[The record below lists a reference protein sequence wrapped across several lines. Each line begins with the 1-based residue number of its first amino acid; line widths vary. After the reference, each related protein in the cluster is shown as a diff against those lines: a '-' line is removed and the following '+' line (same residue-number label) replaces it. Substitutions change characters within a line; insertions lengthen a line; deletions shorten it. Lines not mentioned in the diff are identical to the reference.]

1 MTLGP
6 TLMLEGKEGADMRV
20 LYATDGSSPAREG
33 AGLIV
38 SLFDRT
44 KADIGVFAVTP
55 EPGYDLLAPYG
66 ISPLG
71 IPQPTPSDLPIL
83 DADRVAAAAA
93 DHLAENGFS
102 VSSSTARG
110 DPALEIVKTIES
122 GDAYELVVL
131 GASHTTWM
139 GNLLLGRVSMHV
151 LHHAPCSVVVTHR
164 APTGTGRVLVGTDGS
179 DAARAS
185 LRTAAEVLDHDRCA
199 IEAAT
204 VVSHPLMF
212 AATYPAG
219 AFLGHVTDPQGLE
232 RERIERG
239 RLVAQRA
246 SAEARAAGFKVME
259 EAVLVGQ
266 PGHQLLEEADSI
278 GADLVVV
285 GSRGMG
291 AIGRTLLGSVSDQV
305 VRHAPA
311 TFVGRR
317 SS

>member
-1 MTLGP
+1 
-6 TLMLEGKEGADMRV
+6 MRV

-33 AGLIV
+33 ERLIV
-38 SLFDRT
+38 SLFDRSQV
-44 KADIGVFAVTP
+44 DIHVFAVTP
-55 EPGYDLLAPYG
+55 EPGYDLLASYG
-66 ISPLG
+66 ISPSG
-71 IPQPTPSDLPIL
+71 IPEPPPLDVPIL
-83 DADRVAAAAA
+83 DADRVSEAAAGQ
-93 DHLAENGFS
+93 LVESGFT

-110 DPALEIVKTIES
+110 DPALEIMKTIES
-122 GDAYELVVL
+122 GDPYDLVVL

-179 DAARAS
+179 EGAHSSFAV
-185 LRTAAEVLDHDRCA
+185 AAEVLDHDRCT

-204 VVSHPLMF
+204 VVSHPWMF

-219 AFLGHVTDPQGLE
+219 AFLGHVPDTQGLE
-232 RERIERG
+232 RERIEQG
-239 RLVAQRA
+239 RVVAQRA
-246 SAEARAAGFKVME
+246 SAEARAAGFTVME
-259 EAVLVGQ
+259 EAVLVGK
-266 PGHQLLEEADSI
+266 PGHQLLEEAGSI

-291 AIGRTLLGSVSDQV
+291 AIGRAFLGSVSDQV
-305 VRHAPA
+305 ARHAPA

-317 SS
+317 QS

>member
-1 MTLGP
+1 
-6 TLMLEGKEGADMRV
+6 MRV
-20 LYATDGSSPAREG
+20 LYATDGSSPAGQGE
-33 AGLIV
+33 GLII
-38 SLFDRT
+38 SLFDRM
-44 KADIGVFAVTP
+44 KADIRVFAVTT

-71 IPQPTPSDLPIL
+71 VPEPIPPDLPIL

-93 DHLAENGFS
+93 DHLAQNGFS

-110 DPALEIVKTIES
+110 DPALEIVKIIDS
-122 GDAYELVVL
+122 GDPYDIVVL

-139 GNLLLGRVSMHV
+139 GNFLLGRVSMHV
-151 LHHAPCSVVVTHR
+151 LHHAPCSVLVTHR

-179 DAARAS
+179 DAARS
-185 LRTAAEVLDHDRCA
+185 SFGTAAEVLDHDRCM

-204 VVSHPLMF
+204 VVSHPWMF

-219 AFLGHVTDPQGLE
+219 TFLGHVSDPHGLE
-232 RERIERG
+232 RERIEQG
-239 RLVAQRA
+239 LLVAQRA

-259 EAVLVGQ
+259 EAVLVGR
-266 PGHQLLEEADSI
+266 PGHQLLEEADNI